1 MSLFLILLLLMSIT
15 NCEYNG
21 NNRRIPP
28 IHHGPPNV
36 HINRPI
42 QHGPIYHG
50 PPNVHIHRPIHH
62 RPPINRHGYCNSD
75 SAFKICC
82 NGILQ
87 NKVGLRPMCC
97 NHISYDSTWNICC
110 HGVIRP
116 KTGLRP
122 MCCGTESYDSNF
134 YKCCNYGII
143 RTFC

>member
-1 MSLFLILLLLMSIT
+1 MSSFLILLLLMSIT

-87 NKVGLRPMCC
+87 NKYLIFLLYFLLFFNKYIWIFDEKWLEQKNEHLLERNSFDILRF
-97 NHISYDSTWNICC
+97 
-110 HGVIRP
+110 VQ
-116 KTGLRP
+116 
-122 MCCGTESYDSNF
+122 
-134 YKCCNYGII
+134 
-143 RTFC
+143 